1 MVTSPMRGSSFLM
14 QSNSCSNCSN
24 KADFLAAVQMP
35 LEGAVIFHLFDAL
48 SITTLLSPKAVILNF
63 LTAVYNPYFKA

>member
-1 MVTSPMRGSSFLM
+1 M

-63 LTAVYNPYFKA
+63 LTALSTTRISKLNFPSPKRRRK